1 MDLQGKVAIVT
12 GGARRIGRV
21 IALELAEAG
30 CHVVV
35 HYHSSGSDAC
45 DVAGAISRMGRRSS
59 IVSADLADPA
69 APAKIVDHAV
79 AEYGR
84 IDILINNAAGFHP
97 TSIDDITQETFAGIL
112 QTNLIAPVMLA
123 HAVWPHFRKA
133 GGGKIVNIADISAE
147 RPWAGY
153 IAYCASKAGLV
164 NATKALAVAMAPLV
178 QVNAIAPGAAL
189 FPEDKDEAS
198 RQAYLAKVPLRREGS
213 PEDIAKAV
221 RFLLADADY
230 MTGQVLAIDG
240 GRSITW

>member
-45 DVAGAISRMGRRSS
+45 DTAGAISRMGRRSS

-84 IDILINNAAGFHP
+84 IDILSLPELEKRAA
-97 TSIDDITQETFAGIL
+97 
-112 QTNLIAPVMLA
+112 
-123 HAVWPHFRKA
+123 
-133 GGGKIVNIADISAE
+133 
-147 RPWAGY
+147 
-153 IAYCASKAGLV
+153 
-164 NATKALAVAMAPLV
+164 
-178 QVNAIAPGAAL
+178 
-189 FPEDKDEAS
+189 
-198 RQAYLAKVPLRREGS
+198 
-213 PEDIAKAV
+213 
-221 RFLLADADY
+221 
-230 MTGQVLAIDG
+230 
-240 GRSITW
+240 RS